1 MKNILLVSEDTVKT
15 YSNINSN
22 VWGKFLLPAIRE
34 SQEMGLMPIIGEC
47 LYNRICDLVGNDLIG
62 DDMYVQY
69 KDLLDDYI
77 EPYLIYQTLTNVT
90 PLING
95 KMGNIGTVSTND
107 EHIINLSQGELDLVQ
122 NYYRERADF
131 YQIRLQNWVKANASA
146 FPELE
151 CSCENM
157 QPNLDRANNSVGLWL
172 GGVRGKRMAQK
183 CACGG
188 EQKSQGGDYAQG
200 YADGYAS
207 GRTAQKALITS
218 LTVSE
223 NGTYENENGYNPVV
237 VDVAGGTLQE
247 KDVNLPYDV
256 SGITIT
262 PDSGFYGLSSV
273 TVDATWALD
282 NKYNEGFNE
291 GVRDTKD
298 KMEDIFIDHNG
309 TFSSPSGYDIV
320 TVNVPQTGG
329 SVTLT
334 GGSLTVSQN
343 TETATPSAGT
353 AWTAI
358 TVDATTWG
366 NERFVEGQNYYASS
380 CTSTALTQ
388 NGTFT
393 PSQYAWSSVT
403 VNVPQTGGSCNLQ
416 EKSEEIPIGDS
427 NITVYPDAGYDGMS
441 AVTVGAKDAILA
453 AENEGYTSGYT
464 DGFSDGS
471 NYGEEIVI
479 QSSVTLSDYGRYY
492 FDYTEFTSISSMT
505 INFAN
510 YTPTPPTPISGH
522 KLLTVTYTNGPQYFS
537 GELYNDMNAGDLTG
551 VSVDGSEVFGRLY
564 EGYVETV
571 EYYFANGGI
580 PAGFFERINLGDK
593 AEIHSYCVS
602 IGQSAF
608 SETSLTEIKVHFNGH
623 TMSLGEGAISN
634 NLNLQKLSFVGLY
647 GTLQLDYYTFASIT
661 NNNMLNEL
669 HFTCDEIRGGHG
681 DEFYGSNMSGTIY
694 AGSHLN
700 IGSTDWYNNN
710 LSGWIIDDI

>member
-1 MKNILLVSEDTVKT
+1 MNRNVLLISESSVKT
-15 YSNINSN
+15 YSNLNDNLFSK
-22 VWGKFLLPAIRE
+22 WLLPAIRE

-183 CACGG
+183 CSCNG

-262 PDSGFYGLSSV
+262 PDSDFYGLSSV

-282 NKYNEGFNE
+282 YKYNEGFQE
-291 GVRDTKD
+291 GVLDTKG
-298 KMEDIFIDHNG
+298 KMEDIVIDHNG

-334 GGSLTVSQN
+334 GGSLTVSSN
-343 TETATPSAGT
+343 TQTATPPAGT
-353 AWTAI
+353 AWSAM
-358 TVDATTWG
+358 TVDATIFG
-366 NERFVEGQNYYASS
+366 NTREQDGVTIGYNMAESGMRSQMGTTAFTENGTYYAAPYPKSW
-380 CTSTALTQ
+380 TA
-388 NGTFT
+388 
-393 PSQYAWSSVT
+393 VT

-416 EKSEEIPIGDS
+416 EKWVEVPVGEDI
-427 NITVYPDAGYDGMS
+427 ITVLPDEGYDGMS
-441 AVTVGAKDAILA
+441 AVTIGARIASGYWYDKGAIDTIEEVYPNSFLYKLGSCGMA
-453 AENEGYTSGYT
+453 QLNPSPLVYNSGYGYTIHITGHTLVNCWGVVTFDDDPAIYDSTILDSGYESDIT
-464 DGFSDGS
+464 DVVFPESSTELRHPSFTNYTSLSRAVIGS
-471 NYGEEIVI
+471 LTHIATDAFGGCALTNISLDSIESLGNYAFFNNPLETIMIGRNITSIGAGVFAVGDYLADYPPYSYNTDSLKAIYCEASYPPSLPIAMDPHEEVFYGRTGSGVLHTPIG
-479 QSSVTLSDYGRYY
+479 TKSDY
-492 FDYTEFTSISSMT
+492 E
-505 INFAN
+505 A
-510 YTPTPPTPISGH
+510 
-522 KLLTVTYTNGPQYFS
+522 
-537 GELYNDMNAGDLTG
+537 
-551 VSVDGSEVFGRLY
+551 
-564 EGYVETV
+564 
-571 EYYFANGGI
+571 
-580 PAGFFERINLGDK
+580 
-593 AEIHSYCVS
+593 
-602 IGQSAF
+602 
-608 SETSLTEIKVHFNGH
+608 
-623 TMSLGEGAISN
+623 
-634 NLNLQKLSFVGLY
+634 
-647 GTLQLDYYTFASIT
+647 
-661 NNNMLNEL
+661 
-669 HFTCDEIRGGHG
+669 
-681 DEFYGSNMSGTIY
+681 
-694 AGSHLN
+694 
-700 IGSTDWYNNN
+700 DWLPY
-710 LSGWIIDDI
+710 LPSGWVVEDDL